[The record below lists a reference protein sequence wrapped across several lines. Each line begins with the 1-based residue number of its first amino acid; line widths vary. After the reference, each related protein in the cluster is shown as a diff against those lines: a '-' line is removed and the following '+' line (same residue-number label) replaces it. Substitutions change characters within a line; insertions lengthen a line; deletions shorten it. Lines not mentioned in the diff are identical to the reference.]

1 MTSYVVVAIENGWR
15 ILGSKENII
24 FQTKSE
30 AVVAGK
36 KIAHS
41 AHLPLIVKN
50 KSGVIESVSVY
61 NKIYSSNRLLVA
73 NVKNRINS
81 KKLRKSI
88 AQALLER
95 QNFQVK

>member
-1 MTSYVVVAIENGWR
+1 MASYVVVPLEKGWHIVGAR
-15 ILGSKENII
+15 EYKI
-24 FQTKSE
+24 FLTKSE

-41 AHLPLIVKN
+41 THQPLIVKN

-61 NKIYSSNRLLVA
+61 NKMNNSTRLLAA
-73 NVKNRINS
+73 NVKNRLNN

-95 QNFQVK
+95 QNFQSK